1 MPAMDFG
8 SIPLFRAMAKRM
20 SWLGEREKVL
30 AQNVANADTPGYVP
44 QDLKQQS
51 FRDLLG
57 GSVRP
62 TLAATNAK
70 HFTSSARAAGGFATA
85 VDKGAETTPSGNRVS
100 LEQEMMKVGET
111 ATQHHLV
118 TSLYRR
124 QLGMLRAALGRVTG

>member
-1 MPAMDFG
+1 MDFG
-8 SIPLFRAMAKRM
+8 SIPLFRAMAQRM
-20 SWLGEREKVL
+20 SWLGERERVL

-57 GSVRP
+57 GSARP
-62 TLAATNAK
+62 TLAATDAQ
-70 HFTSSARAAGGFATA
+70 HFARGARPTGDFVAGRT
-85 VDKGAETTPSGNRVS
+85 KGAEKTPSGNRVS

-111 ATQHHLV
+111 ATEHRLV

-124 QLGMLRAALGRVTG
+124 QLGMIRAALGRMTG

>member
-1 MPAMDFG
+1 MDFG
-8 SIPLFRAMAKRM
+8 SIPLFRAMSQRM
-20 SWLGEREKVL
+20 SWLGERQRVL

-57 GSVRP
+57 GSARP
-62 TLAATNAK
+62 TLAATDAQ
-70 HFTSSARAAGGFATA
+70 HFATAAGGNGRFALA
-85 VDKGAETTPSGNRVS
+85 SAKQAEITPSGNRVS

-111 ATQHHLV
+111 ATDHRLM

-124 QLGMLRAALGRVTG
+124 QLGLIRAALGRMTG

>member
-1 MPAMDFG
+1 MDFG

-20 SWLGEREKVL
+20 SWLGERQKVL

-57 GSVRP
+57 GSARP
-62 TLAATNAK
+62 TLAATDVK
-70 HFTSSARAAGGFATA
+70 HFTGSARAAGGFAMASVKTA
-85 VDKGAETTPSGNRVS
+85 EPTPSGNRVS

-111 ATQHHLV
+111 ATEHHLV

-124 QLGMLRAALGRVTG
+124 QLGMIRTALGRLTG

>member
-1 MPAMDFG
+1 MDFG

-20 SWLGEREKVL
+20 SWLGERQQVL

-57 GSVRP
+57 GSARP
-62 TLAATNAK
+62 TLATTHTRHLAGA
-70 HFTSSARAAGGFATA
+70 ARGAGGFAVVRVKTA
-85 VDKGAETTPSGNRVS
+85 EPTPSGNRVS

-111 ATQHHLV
+111 ATYHHLM

-124 QLGMLRAALGRVTG
+124 HLGMIRAALGRMSG

>member
-1 MPAMDFG
+1 MDFG

-20 SWLGEREKVL
+20 SWLGERQQVL

-57 GSVRP
+57 GSARP
-62 TLAATNAK
+62 TLAATHSRHLSGAV
-70 HFTSSARAAGGFATA
+70 RGAGGFAVVRVKT
-85 VDKGAETTPSGNRVS
+85 AETTPSGNRVS

-111 ATQHHLV
+111 ATDHHLM

-124 QLGMLRAALGRVTG
+124 HLGMIRAALGRMSG

>member
-1 MPAMDFG
+1 MDFG

-20 SWLGEREKVL
+20 SWLGERERVL

-57 GSVRP
+57 GSARP
-62 TLAATNAK
+62 TLATTDVK
-70 HFTSSARAAGGFATA
+70 HFTGGAHSRGSFTLTT
-85 VDKGAETTPSGNRVS
+85 DKSAETTPSGNRVS
-100 LEQEMMKVGET
+100 LEEEMMKVGET

-124 QLGMLRAALGRVTG
+124 QLGMIRAALGRVTG